1 MRYYLFILGSLL
13 MLSCNTPHTR
23 DKGEVTPT
31 FTGQEGEVRLIVL
44 DPGHF
49 HASLLQKSSLPLLN
63 DSVYV
68 YAPDSIGIRQYLAA
82 IDGYNHRETDP
93 TSWVES
99 IYAGSNFMEQMIS
112 EKRGN
117 VVLLAGNNRDKTQKI
132 STAVEAGIHVLSD
145 KPMAINSDN
154 FQLLASAY
162 AASKERGVMLYD
174 MMTERYDLLNII
186 ARYLIND
193 EPLFGTL
200 QQGTEEDPAISM
212 ESVHHFYKEV
222 SGAPLIRPA
231 WYYDVEQQGEGI
243 ADVTTHLIDLIFWS
257 CFPETAID
265 YKEDIQLI
273 SASHWPTS
281 LSLSDFARSTKLDTF
296 PDYLQK
302 YMVRDMLQVYANGI
316 IHYRVNDVHTRL
328 KVLWNFQAPEG
339 GGDTFTS
346 TIKGTNASLSII
358 QNREQHFVKQL
369 YLQKGEKADKEIFLQ
384 NLTGR
389 IQLLQ
394 DEYPFISF
402 RETTEGV
409 FLIDIPAEMR
419 EDHEAHFKYVAQ
431 RFFDFLQEGRMP
443 EWEISNTLAKY
454 YITTKAVEI
463 AKERAE

>member
-1 MRYYLFILGSLL
+1 
-13 MLSCNTPHTR
+13 
-23 DKGEVTPT
+23 
-31 FTGQEGEVRLIVL
+31 
-44 DPGHF
+44 
-49 HASLLQKSSLPLLN
+49 
-63 DSVYV
+63 
-68 YAPDSIGIRQYLAA
+68 
-82 IDGYNHRETDP
+82 
-93 TSWVES
+93 
-99 IYAGSNFMEQMIS
+99 MEQMIS

-162 AASKERGVMLYD
+162 AASKESGVMLYD

-302 YMVRDMLQVYANGI
+302 YMVRDMLHVYANGI
-316 IHYRVNDVHTRL
+316 IHYRVNDIHTRL

-369 YLQKGEKADKEIFLQ
+369 YLQKGEKADKAIFLQ

-389 IQLLQ
+389 IKLLQ

-409 FLIDIPAEMR
+409 FLIDIPTEMR

-431 RFFDFLQEGRMP
+431 RFFDFLKEGRMP

>member
-1 MRYYLFILGSLL
+1 MIKYLLIIGSLL
-13 MLSCNTPHTR
+13 MISCNTPHNR
-23 DKGEVTPT
+23 DKGGVTYA
-31 FTGQEGEVRLIVL
+31 FTGKEGEIKLIVL

-49 HASLLQKSSLPLLN
+49 HASLLQKSSLSLLN

-99 IYAGSNFMEQMIS
+99 IYTGSDFMEQMIS

-132 STAVEAGIHVLSD
+132 SIVVAAGMHVLSD
-145 KPMAINSDN
+145 KPMAINSNN
-154 FQLLASAY
+154 FQLLSSAY
-162 AASKERGVMLYD
+162 TASKESGVMLYD

-200 QQGTEEDPAISM
+200 QQGTEEDPAITM

-222 SGAPLIRPA
+222 SEAPLIRPA

-281 LSLSDFARSTKLDTF
+281 LSLTDFSRSTKLDTF

-302 YMVRDMLQVYANGI
+302 YMVQNMLDVYANGI

-389 IQLLQ
+389 IKLLQ

-402 RETTEGV
+402 RETTEGI

-431 RFFDFLQEGRMP
+431 RFFDFLKEGRMP

>member
-1 MRYYLFILGSLL
+1 MIKYLLIIGSLL
-13 MLSCNTPHTR
+13 MISCNTPHNR
-23 DKGEVTPT
+23 DKGGVTYA
-31 FTGQEGEVRLIVL
+31 FTGKEGEIKLIVL

-49 HASLLQKSSLPLLN
+49 HASLLQKSSLSLLN

-99 IYAGSNFMEQMIS
+99 ICTGSDFMEQVIS

-132 STAVEAGIHVLSD
+132 SIVVAAGMHVLSD
-145 KPMAINSDN
+145 KPMAINSNN
-154 FQLLASAY
+154 FQLLSSAY
-162 AASKERGVMLYD
+162 TASKESGVMLYD

-200 QQGTEEDPAISM
+200 QQGTEEDPAITM

-222 SGAPLIRPA
+222 SEAPLIRPA

-281 LSLSDFARSTKLDTF
+281 LSLTDFSRSTKLDTF

-302 YMVRDMLQVYANGI
+302 YMVQNMLDVYANGI

-369 YLQKGEKADKEIFLQ
+369 YLQKGEKADKAIFLQ

-389 IQLLQ
+389 IKLLQ

-402 RETTEGV
+402 RETTEGI

-431 RFFDFLQEGRMP
+431 RFFDFLKEGRMP

>member
-1 MRYYLFILGSLL
+1 MIKYLLIIGSLL
-13 MLSCNTPHTR
+13 MISCNTPHNR
-23 DKGEVTPT
+23 DKGGVTYA
-31 FTGQEGEVRLIVL
+31 FTGKEGEIKLIVL

-49 HASLLQKSSLPLLN
+49 HASLLQKSSLSLLN

-99 IYAGSNFMEQMIS
+99 IYTGSDFMEQMIS

-132 STAVEAGIHVLSD
+132 SIVVAAGKHVLSD
-145 KPMAINSDN
+145 KPMAINSNN
-154 FQLLASAY
+154 FQLLSSAY
-162 AASKERGVMLYD
+162 TASKESGVMLYD

-200 QQGTEEDPAISM
+200 QQGTEEDPAITM

-222 SGAPLIRPA
+222 SEAPLIRPA

-281 LSLSDFARSTKLDTF
+281 LSLTDFSRSTKLDTF

-302 YMVRDMLQVYANGI
+302 YMVQNMLDVYANGI

-389 IQLLQ
+389 IKLLQ

-402 RETTEGV
+402 RETTEGI
-409 FLIDIPAEMR
+409 FLIDIPSEMR

-431 RFFDFLQEGRMP
+431 RFFDFLKEGRMP

>member
-1 MRYYLFILGSLL
+1 MIKYLLIIGSLL
-13 MLSCNTPHTR
+13 MISCNTPHNR
-23 DKGEVTPT
+23 DKGGVTYA
-31 FTGQEGEVRLIVL
+31 FTGKEGEIKLIVL

-49 HASLLQKSSLPLLN
+49 HASLLQKSSLSLLN

-99 IYAGSNFMEQMIS
+99 IYTGSDFMEQMIS

-132 STAVEAGIHVLSD
+132 SIAVAAGMHVLSD
-145 KPMAINSDN
+145 KPMAINSNN
-154 FQLLASAY
+154 FQLLSSAY
-162 AASKERGVMLYD
+162 TASKESGVMLYD

-200 QQGTEEDPAISM
+200 QQGTEEDPAITM

-222 SGAPLIRPA
+222 SEAPLIRPA

-302 YMVRDMLQVYANGI
+302 YMVQNMLDVYANGI

-389 IQLLQ
+389 IKLLQ

-402 RETTEGV
+402 RETTEGI

-431 RFFDFLQEGRMP
+431 RFFDFLKEGRMP

>member
-1 MRYYLFILGSLL
+1 MIKYLFIIGSLL
-13 MLSCNTPHTR
+13 MFSCNSPHNR
-23 DKGEVTPT
+23 GKGEVTPV
-31 FTGQEGEVRLIVL
+31 FTGKEGEVKLIVL

-49 HASLLQKSSLPLLN
+49 HASLLQKNSLPLLN
-63 DSVYV
+63 DSVFV
-68 YAPDSIGIRQYLAA
+68 YAPDSAGIRQYLSA
-82 IDGYNHRETDP
+82 IDVYNHREKDP
-93 TSWVES
+93 TSWVENV
-99 IYAGSNFMEQMIS
+99 YTGSDFMEQMIRN
-112 EKRGN
+112 KRGN

-132 STAVEAGIHVLSD
+132 STAAGAGLHVLSD

-154 FQLLASAY
+154 FRMLESAY
-162 AASKERGVMLYD
+162 ADSKEKGVMLYD

-193 EPLFGTL
+193 EPIFGTL
-200 QQGTEEDPAISM
+200 QHGTEEDPAIWM

-281 LSLSDFARSTKLDTF
+281 LSLTDFTRSTKSDTF
-296 PDYLQK
+296 PDYLHK
-302 YMVRDMLQVYANGI
+302 YLDQDMLHVYANGI
-316 IHYRVNDVHTRL
+316 INYQVNDVHIRL
-328 KVLWNFQAPEG
+328 KVLWNYQAPEG

-346 TIKGTNASLSII
+346 IIKGTNASLSII
-358 QNREQHFVKQL
+358 QNREQHFIKQL
-369 YLQKGEKADKEIFLQ
+369 YIQKGDNTDKEIFIHCLAD
-384 NLTGR
+384 R
-389 IQLLQ
+389 IKLLQ

-402 RETTEGV
+402 RETSEGV
-409 FLIDIPAEMR
+409 FLIDIPTEMR

-431 RFFDFLQEGRMP
+431 QFFDFLKEGKMP

-463 AKERAE
+463 AKESAK